1 MRIFQRQFTIL
12 IGLSFMFF
20 FQCHKPQEKMP
31 ISIDM
36 EKKTLSF
43 QGVIYPE
50 RYNSRKDRANGH
62 HLIVWSGGGNA
73 RKALINTES
82 PDIEIL
88 NALTTIG
95 AIPGNNLSP
104 ETWTDR
110 DDPNSPEPDKLVE
123 GDEISIKVTWDDV
136 AHNIDELLL
145 DTSKD
150 DLEIRF
156 GGHAELIP
164 VWKSGCITCLF
175 SCPGGRTSNASY
187 SIRDQHLNHKT
198 FMADQ
203 SKLPPDGTN
212 VRIFIKIIT
221 D

>member
-1 MRIFQRQFTIL
+1 
-12 IGLSFMFF
+12 MFF
-20 FQCHKPQEKMP
+20 FKSHNPQEKKP
-31 ISIDM
+31 INIDIPS
-36 EKKTLSF
+36 KTISF
-43 QGVIYPE
+43 EGVIYPD

-73 RKALINTES
+73 RKALINTEH
-82 PDIEIL
+82 PDITIL

-95 AIPGNNLSP
+95 AIPGNNLTP

-110 DDPNSPEPDKLVE
+110 NDPNSSEPDKRVE
-123 GDEISIKVTWDDV
+123 GDKISITIVWDG
-136 AHNIDELLL
+136 ASHNLEEFLL
-145 DTSKD
+145 DSSAD

-203 SKLPPDGTN
+203 SKLPPDGTP
-212 VRIFIKIIT
+212 VWIYMKIAC